1 MSNTNKKP
9 TIIDNFNDILN
20 VLKDNGL
27 LTDER
32 KAFLEKRIEVTAK
45 KNASGSNGEKKLTKT
60 QEANEGYKVA
70 ILDEMEVGKSY
81 TITDMCKELPT
92 CVELDSPNKVNALVK
107 QLKDSGKVV
116 RSEVKGKAYF
126 TKVEV
131 VGE

>member
-20 VLKDNGL
+20 VLKENGL

-45 KNASGSNGEKKLTKT
+45 KNASGVNGEKKLTKLQT
-60 QEANEGYKVA
+60 ENENIKTT
-70 ILDEMEVGKSY
+70 ILAEMEQDKSY
-81 TITDMCKELPT
+81 TITEMIKSLAVCSIL
-92 CVELDSPNKVNALVK
+92 SQNKVNALVK
-107 QLKDSGKVV
+107 QLKDEGKVI
-116 RSEVKGKAYF
+116 RTENKGKAYF
-126 TKVEV
+126 TKVKV

>member
-20 VLKDNGL
+20 VLEENGL

-45 KNASGSNGEKKLTKT
+45 KNASGSNGEKKLTKD
-60 QEANEGYKVA
+60 QEQNEVYKTE
-70 ILDEMEVGKSY
+70 ILNSMEIGKSY
-81 TITDMCKELPT
+81 TISDMLKMFVCCEGL
-92 CVELDSPNKVNALVK
+92 SQNKVNALVK
-107 QLKDSGKVV
+107 QLKDSGKVI

-126 TKVEV
+126 TLA
-131 VGE
+131 

>member
-20 VLKDNGL
+20 ILKENGL

-45 KNASGSNGEKKLTKT
+45 KNASGSNGEKKLTKD
-60 QEANEGYKVA
+60 QEQNEVYKTE
-70 ILDEMEVGKSY
+70 ILNSMEVGKSY
-81 TITDMCKELPT
+81 TISDMLKMFVCCEGL
-92 CVELDSPNKVNALVK
+92 SQNKVNALVK
-107 QLKDSGKVV
+107 QLKDSGKVI

-126 TKVEV
+126 TLA
-131 VGE
+131 